1 MSTYTISIWK
11 FGPDRQ
17 AVDFGRVY
25 EEVKG
30 VESAEEIFVGSVKIR
45 SIFTALMELL
55 DAQLG
60 PLDEISDG
68 SELD

>member
-11 FGPDRQ
+11 LGFGWQ

-25 EEVKG
+25 KEVKG
-30 VESAEEIFVGSVKIR
+30 VESTEEIFIGSVKIR
-45 SIFTALMELL
+45 SIFTALVKLL

-60 PLDEISDG
+60 FLD
-68 SELD
+68 